1 MMHFENQP
9 SRSGLM
15 NPRIYPINSE
25 KSDATHARLVFAAV
39 LFADIKGFTR
49 FCQSVDPCVAFHTL
63 STFHQRMAEV
73 VAEYSTTVTTN
84 AGDEVM
90 AAWCGTPSAVSST
103 ALRCGFAMLESIDA
117 WNREDVSLRPG
128 LNIGVGLHAGP
139 VILGRIPGLRE
150 SRMSVFGDTVNTA
163 SRLEH
168 MTRIYPTDLI
178 ASDELVRVVCKHS
191 LSETGINRLHS
202 AITTT
207 IRDRT
212 GLLSIRI
219 AI

>member
-9 SRSGLM
+9 GRSDLM

-49 FCQSVDPCVAFHTL
+49 FCQSVDPCVAFQTL

-73 VAEYSTTVTTN
+73 VAEYSTTVTMNT
-84 AGDEVM
+84 GDEVM
-90 AAWCGTPSAVSST
+90 AAWCGTPSDVSST
-103 ALRCGFAMLESIDA
+103 ALRCRLCNAGVDGCPGTARMFLCG
-117 WNREDVSLRPG
+117 LR

-178 ASDELVRVVCKHS
+178 ASDQLVRVVCKHS
-191 LSETGINRLHS
+191 PSETGINRLHT
-202 AITTT
+202 AITTNNP
-207 IRDRT
+207 RSDRRT
-212 GLLSIRI
+212 FNPDR
-219 AI
+219 